1 MYDAVKVDGGS
12 PTEGAGMVAVSPT
25 FLFLG
30 FFLDEVLLF
39 LLLFLAAEAFVVPSS
54 LPPSLEK

>member
-1 MYDAVKVDGGS
+1 MYAAVKVDGGS

-54 LPPSLEK
+54 LSP